1 MTKRLSLRPYN
12 GSLYVCSDE
21 KDYQRAHLRVFGER
35 DVPLVSTGREGRFSG
50 GCGSDGKWAYV
61 IWYTSP
67 HTLAHELSHVV
78 MDDGRYRCL
87 AFLPVACCRR
97 AYLFALSVLQTRRR
111 LYGRATV
118 FLTPSGRRSV
128 PQ

>member
-1 MTKRLSLRPYN
+1 MKRLSLRPYN

-21 KDYQRAHLRVFGER
+21 QDYQRAHKKVFGER
-35 DVPLVSTGREGRFSG
+35 DVPLSSHGSEGRFAG

-78 MDDGRYRCL
+78 L
-87 AFLPVACCRR
+87 E
-97 AYLFALSVLQTRRR
+97 
-111 LYGRATV
+111 V
-118 FLTPSGRRSV
+118 FLRCGIDPREAGGEPFCYMLAQLMREAV
-128 PQ
+128 E

>member
-67 HTLAHELSHVV
+67 HTLAHELSHVILHV
-78 MDDGRYRCL
+78 FERCGIDPI
-87 AFLPVACCRR
+87 ASGGEPFC
-97 AYLFALSVLQTRRR
+97 YMLSQLMLDAQ
-111 LYGRATV
+111 
-118 FLTPSGRRSV
+118 S
-128 PQ
+128 